1 MVITALWCVKLGSER
16 RVLAAGHSAS
26 LHTLTNGP
34 RAEFIRCSVKML
46 TSTAMAYYVDRA
58 GERCVFKQAKN
69 KAVTFQETRRVSTT
83 GRCCAKS
90 GLLLARL
97 LGRSTCLLSGPWGL
111 LFVADLWGPGRPS
124 QLSASF
130 LANACV
136 YKGGCCF
143 KYLGCQADNRQQV
156 EESPGERVGNLLQVV
171 GN

>member
-1 MVITALWCVKLGSER
+1 MLT
-16 RVLAAGHSAS
+16 AGHSAS
-26 LHTLTNGP
+26 LHTLINGL
-34 RAEFIRCSVKML
+34 RWSEEKCSGGWTFSEPSHTDQWTSGRIHSLQCKDV

-58 GERCVFKQAKN
+58 GERCVFKQAKS

-130 LANACV
+130 LADACV
-136 YKGGCCF
+136 
-143 KYLGCQADNRQQV
+143 
-156 EESPGERVGNLLQVV
+156 
-171 GN
+171 